1 MEFRTG
7 VHNALKAVSEVV
19 GIEKKSHEL
28 GEPIDFRVIAVNEP
42 EFWFLRALSIR

>member
-1 MEFRTG
+1 MEFG
-7 VHNALKAVSEVV
+7 AGINYALETV
-19 GIEKKSHEL
+19 GKIIRIEQKSHEL